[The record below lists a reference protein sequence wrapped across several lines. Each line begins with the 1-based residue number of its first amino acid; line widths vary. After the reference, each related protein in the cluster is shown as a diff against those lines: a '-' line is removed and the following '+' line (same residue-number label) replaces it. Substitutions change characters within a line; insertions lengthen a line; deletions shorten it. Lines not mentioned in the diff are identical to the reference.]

1 MGSQRDP
8 SWSPTSSS
16 ITVWKLNSVCK
27 CLLALLTLLLL
38 AVPVV
43 GQQDLI
49 VGISVHGNRRI
60 PAETVKARIFSKVG
74 AFCDAAG
81 IERDFNALWNTG
93 YFEDIRC
100 EREQNAKRWI
110 LHIYLKERPTIRE

>member
-8 SWSPTSSS
+8 YWSPSSSS
-16 ITVWKLNSVCK
+16 IRVWALSAAWNRV
-27 CLLALLTLLLL
+27 LGLLTLLLL

-74 AFCDAAG
+74 DVYDAAS
-81 IERDFNALWNTG
+81 IERDFNALWHTG
-93 YFEDIRC
+93 YYEDIRC
-100 EREQNAKRWI
+100 EREQSAKGWI
-110 LHIYLKERPTIRE
+110 